1 MTSQHVQ
8 RLLYFQPVQI
18 PLTSIYFNSF
28 YLCFM
33 RYDFFKTNLNNS
45 YDTQTYRAGM
55 NPITFMNW
63 EFITLKEKHLLFTQE
78 HIIYS

>member
-1 MTSQHVQ
+1 
-8 RLLYFQPVQI
+8 
-18 PLTSIYFNSF
+18 
-28 YLCFM
+28 M